1 MRQQESFYLLKLFF
15 PPADG
20 LAAETKRQQCIR
32 IWYVNPDGSR
42 YINVSYFVFLFS
54 PIMLNVFLIV
64 LFVWSLFFL
73 LISFILSLNILRLHI
88 FYLFDSFVC
97 LLSHAILLEQVIA
110 GRADTLALP
119 LSGLPKFTPHL
130 II

>member
-1 MRQQESFYLLKLFF
+1 MRQQESFDLLKLFF

-42 YINVSYFVFLFS
+42 YINVGYFVFLFR
-54 PIMLNVFLIV
+54 PFMLNIFLIV
-64 LFVWSLFFL
+64 FFIWSHIFL
-73 LISFILSLNILRLHI
+73 LISFILSLNILKLHN
-88 FYLFDSFVC
+88 FYLFNRFVC
-97 LLSHAILLEQVIA
+97 VLFHAILLEQVIA